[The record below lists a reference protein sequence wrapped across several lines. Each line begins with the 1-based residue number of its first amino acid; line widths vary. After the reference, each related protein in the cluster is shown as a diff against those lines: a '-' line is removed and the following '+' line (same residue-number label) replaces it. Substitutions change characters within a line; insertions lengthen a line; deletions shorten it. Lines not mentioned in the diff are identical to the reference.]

1 MKVHLVCGYKRS
13 GKDTFY
19 KSLKNG
25 IIKNINPGEDT
36 GSEFNPNPYFYIF
49 SHSYNET
56 IDLSEVFLEQASFA
70 AMVKKEVQTYFQIS
84 FKKPEV
90 EDICKDNLEFFDE
103 DQKKMRTLREYYIEH
118 AMKMR
123 TQDSDHWVKATEKYI
138 FCKQKDSRE
147 QFMITD
153 WRFPN
158 ERLYFE
164 KNFSS
169 ITYRIF
175 RDEADDENF
184 FDVTEHSLDN
194 EITDFLVLGNLEDV
208 EKAKLKF
215 PQYKDYVL
223 TQVLNV

>member
-25 IIKNINPGEDT
+25 IIKNINPGEDS
-36 GSEFNPNPYFYIF
+36 GSELNPNPYFYIF

-90 EDICKDNLEFFDE
+90 EDMCKDNLEFFDE

-123 TQDSDHWVKATEKYI
+123 AQDSDHWVKATEKYI
-138 FCKQKDSRE
+138 YCHQKDSRE

-153 WRFPN
+153 WRFTN

-194 EITDFLVLGNLEDV
+194 EITDFLVLGSVDDI
-208 EKAKLKF
+208 EKAKAKF
-215 PQYKDYVL
+215 PQYKEYVL
-223 TQVLNV
+223 TQVLYV

>member
-19 KSLKNG
+19 KSLKSG

-36 GSEFNPNPYFYIF
+36 GSELKPNPYFYIF
-49 SHSYNET
+49 SHSYNQN
-56 IDLSEVFLEQASFA
+56 IDLREVFLEQASFA
-70 AMVKKEVQTYFQIS
+70 SMVKKEIQKYFQIS
-84 FKKPEV
+84 FKKSEV
-90 EDICKDNLEFFDE
+90 EDLCKDNLEFFDE
-103 DQKKMRTLREYYIEH
+103 EKEKYRTLRDYYIEH
-118 AMKMR
+118 AMNMR
-123 TQDSDHWVKATEKYI
+123 EKDSDHWAKATEKYI

-158 ERLYFE
+158 ERIYFE

-194 EITDFLVLGNLEDV
+194 EITDFLVVGSLEDV

-215 PQYKDYVL
+215 PHYKDYVL
-223 TQVLNV
+223 TQVLYV

>member
-19 KSLKNG
+19 KSLQNG
-25 IIKNINPGEDT
+25 TLKNINPGEKEH
-36 GSEFNPNPYFYIF
+36 SNSYFYIF
-49 SHSYNET
+49 SHSHNQI
-56 IDLSEVFLEQASFA
+56 IDLNEIFLKQASFA
-70 AMVKKEVQTYFQIS
+70 AMVKKEVQEYFQIS

-90 EDICKDNLEFFDE
+90 EDLCKDNLDFFDE
-103 DQKKMRTLREYYIEH
+103 TQKKFRTLRDYYIEH

-123 TQDSDHWVKATEKYI
+123 DSDPDHWVKATEKYI
-138 FCKQKDSRE
+138 FCNQKDSKE

-184 FDVTEHSLDN
+184 FDATEHSLDN
-194 EITDFLVLGNLEDV
+194 DITDFLVVGNLEEA
-208 EKAKLKF
+208 EKAKVKF
-215 PQYKDYVL
+215 PQYKDYIL
-223 TQVLNV
+223 TQVLSI

>member
-19 KSLKNG
+19 KSLTNG
-25 IIKNINPGEDT
+25 ELKTVNPGENFKA
-36 GSEFNPNPYFYIF
+36 SNPYFYIF
-49 SHSYNET
+49 SHSHDSSLDLNET
-56 IDLSEVFLEQASFA
+56 MLLQASFA
-70 AMVKKEVQTYFQIS
+70 AIVKKEVQDYFQIS
-84 FKKPEV
+84 FKKQEV
-90 EDICKDNLEFFDE
+90 EDICKDNLQFFDDE
-103 DQKKMRTLREYYIEH
+103 QKRLRTLREYYIEH

-123 TQDSDHWVKATEKYI
+123 QMDPDHWVKATEKHI
-138 FCKQKDSRE
+138 FCRHRDSRE

-158 ERLYFE
+158 ERIYFE

-184 FDVTEHSLDN
+184 FDATEHSLDN
-194 EITDFLVLGNLEDV
+194 EITDFLVVGSLEDV
-208 EKAKLKF
+208 EKAKVKF

-223 TQVLNV
+223 TQVLYV

>member
-19 KSLKNG
+19 KSLTNG
-25 IIKNINPGEDT
+25 TLKTINPGENFMQ
-36 GSEFNPNPYFYIF
+36 SKPYFYIL
-49 SHSYNET
+49 SHSHDT
-56 IDLSEVFLEQASFA
+56 TLDLSETWLLQASFA
-70 AMVKKEVQTYFQIS
+70 NMVKKEVQEYFKLS

-90 EDICKDNLEFFDE
+90 EDICKDNLQFFDE
-103 DQKKMRTLREYYIEH
+103 SQKKFRTLREYYIEN
-118 AMKMR
+118 AMSMR
-123 TQDSDHWVKATEKYI
+123 EKDPDHWVKATEKYI
-138 FCKQKDSRE
+138 FNNHRDSRE

-158 ERLYFE
+158 ERIYFE

-175 RDEADDENF
+175 REEADDENF
-184 FDVTEHSLDN
+184 FDATEHSLDN
-194 EITDFLVLGNLEDV
+194 EITDFLVVGNLEDI

-215 PQYKDYVL
+215 PQYKEYVL
-223 TQVLNV
+223 TQVLYI

>member
-19 KSLKNG
+19 KSLYNG
-25 IIKNINPGEDT
+25 TMKTVNPGEEL
-36 GSEFNPNPYFYIF
+36 GSESNLTPYFYIF
-49 SHSYNET
+49 SHSHNET
-56 IDLSEVFLEQASFA
+56 IDLNEILLKQASFA
-70 AMVKKEVQTYFQIS
+70 SMVKKEVQMYFQIS

-90 EDICKDNLEFFDE
+90 EDMCKDNLEFFDE
-103 DQKKMRTLREYYIEH
+103 EKNKYRTLREYYIEH

-123 TQDSDHWVKATEKYI
+123 ERDSDHWVKETEKYVYSQ
-138 FCKQKDSRE
+138 QKDSRE

-158 ERLYFE
+158 ERRYFE

-184 FDVTEHSLDN
+184 FDLTEHSLDN

-208 EKAKLKF
+208 EKAKAKF
-215 PQYKDYVL
+215 PQYKEYIL
-223 TQVLNV
+223 TQVLYV